1 MKRAISYRCALR
13 AQGISYP
20 LSAISTSVR
29 ALRALCHVV
38 PLSAAAALML
48 DASGLRAQE
57 SGIEVGAR
65 GPGAVVETLDG
76 KPADLAQYVGKT
88 PVLIEFWATWCGN
101 CKELEPQLKAL
112 HAKYGKQIKFVAV
125 AVSVNQSPALV
136 KRYVQRHGM
145 PGDQLY
151 DRRGNATGAYD
162 VPATSYIVILDR
174 TGKVVYT
181 GLGGDQ
187 KLEPGIRK
195 ALN

>member
-1 MKRAISYRCALR
+1 MKRAISY
-13 AQGISYP
+13 QP
-20 LSAISTSVR
+20 SAIGTLVG
-29 ALRALCHVV
+29 ALRALNPVG
-38 PLSAAAALML
+38 PLAAAAILML
-48 DASGLRAQE
+48 GASSLRAQE
-57 SGIEVGAR
+57 SGIEVGTR

-76 KPADLAQYVGKT
+76 KAADLARYIGKT
-88 PVLIEFWATWCGN
+88 PVLLEFWATWCSS
-101 CKELEPQLKAL
+101 CKELEPQIKAL
-112 HAKYGKQIKFVAV
+112 HRKYGKQIRFVAV

-136 KRYVQRHGM
+136 KRYVDRHGM

-162 VPATSYIVILDR
+162 VPATSYIVVLDR

-187 KLEPGIRK
+187 RLEPAIRK